1 MVSDSTCIGQTDTPE
16 ETKRLAEKLAVCL
29 HPGDV
34 VLLNGDLGAGKT
46 QFVQGVAQGLGM
58 DDQVTSPTFNIL
70 LSYENDV
77 TELHHFDLYRLETE
91 EELDDIGYYEVLE
104 DGGVSFVEW
113 AEKFPEAVPDDY
125 LQLTFTIG
133 PDGVRTIEVMAEGD
147 RSHMLLEAWR
157 DEL

>member
-1 MVSDSTCIGQTDTPE
+1 MSDSTCIGQTDTPE

-34 VLLNGDLGAGKT
+34 ILMNGDLGAGKT
-46 QFVQGVAQGLGM
+46 QFVQGIAQGLGM

-77 TELHHFDLYRLETE
+77 TELHHFDLYRLEDE
-91 EELDDIGYYEVLE
+91 EELDDIGYFEVLE

-125 LQLTFTIG
+125 LQLTFTVG
-133 PDGVRTIEVMAEGD
+133 SNGVRTIEAVAEGD
-147 RSHMLLEAWR
+147 RSQMLLKAWR
-157 DEL
+157 DQL